1 MDLIRFDSIR
11 FDSLTEFEIDLK
23 KKDGGNRSRAKKR
36 GMNTVNR

>member
-23 KKDGGNRSRAKKR
+23 KRTGETEAERRKGE
-36 GMNTVNR
+36 